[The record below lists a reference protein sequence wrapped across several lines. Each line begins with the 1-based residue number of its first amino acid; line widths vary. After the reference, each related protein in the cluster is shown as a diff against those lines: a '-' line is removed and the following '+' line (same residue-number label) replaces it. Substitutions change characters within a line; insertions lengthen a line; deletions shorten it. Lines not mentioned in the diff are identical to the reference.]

1 MKNLKLILATLL
13 LPLTI
18 HAACDGDT
26 QTYAMVDPVDQKAF
40 DVSAKVYRPEV
51 KTNEKI
57 ATVFILPPIVGETV
71 LDRKLAAKFCNN
83 GMAAYI
89 LNVVKFIPIEEEIPN
104 LNVHNDS
111 YVRALAGVQTVLA
124 ALKNDNQLNGNFGIL
139 GMSLGGMLATYV
151 AGSEPMIKASVIVVG
166 AGNVPGVLTYSDQKI
181 VKAQREG
188 RMKLFNIPDQ
198 KSYENIL
205 KPLVPNDPINVA
217 ANIQAGSMYMFI
229 AVNDTTVPT
238 KFQQELRAKV
248 PDPLVYEM
256 NANHVNGIVKAG
268 TIHAGKITN
277 FLRNQLQ

>member
-1 MKNLKLILATLL
+1 MKKLNLIVLSLL
-13 LPLTI
+13 LPLSL

-26 QTYAMVDPVDQKAF
+26 VTYPMIDPVDQKGF
-40 DVSAKVYRPEV
+40 EVTAKVYRPNV
-51 KTNEKI
+51 RGNEKL

-71 LDRKLAAKFCNN
+71 LDRKLAAKFCNK

-89 LNVVKFIPIEEEIPN
+89 LNVVKFIPLEEEIPN

-124 ALKNDNQLNGNFGIL
+124 KLKNDTQLNGNFGIL

-198 KSYENIL
+198 KSYQEVL

-217 ANIQAGSMYMFI
+217 ANVRPGSMYMFI
-229 AVNDTTVPT
+229 ANNDTTVPT
-238 KFQQELRAKV
+238 EFQQELRRKV

-256 NANHVNGIVKAG
+256 NANHFNGIVKAG

>member
-1 MKNLKLILATLL
+1 MKNLNLFLVSLIL
-13 LPLTI
+13 PLSV
-18 HAACDGDT
+18 HAACDGNLRSFT
-26 QTYAMVDPVDQKAF
+26 MVDPVDQKAF
-40 DVSAKVYRPEV
+40 EISAKVYRPDV
-51 KTNEKI
+51 KPNEKI
-57 ATVFILPPIVGETV
+57 AAVFILPPIVGETV

-83 GMAAYI
+83 GMASYV
-89 LNVVKFIPIEEEIPN
+89 LNVVKLIPLEEEIPN

-151 AGSEPMIKASVIVVG
+151 AGSEPLIKASVIVVG

-188 RMKLFNIPDQ
+188 RMKLFNVPDQ
-198 KSYENIL
+198 KSYEEL
-205 KPLVPNDPINVA
+205 LAPLVPNDPITVA
-217 ANIQAGSMYMFI
+217 ANVRPGSMYMFI

-238 KFQQELRAKV
+238 KYQQELRAKV

-268 TIHAGKITN
+268 TIHSGKITN